1 MHVLGL
7 QLLGG
12 ASWEESKGQL
22 LSAPL
27 QQNLRASLQAC
38 EVKGLKKSNLAAP
51 CSLLPCAQPASAPRG
66 PRAGAS
72 G

>member
-27 QQNLRASLQAC
+27 QQNLSASLQAC
-38 EVKGLKKSNLAAP
+38 EVKG
-51 CSLLPCAQPASAPRG
+51 
-66 PRAGAS
+66 
-72 G
+72 